1 MKKLSYDPSL
11 DLLIHVG
18 DIIAKGPDSV
28 RVVEYLRTN
37 KAKGVRGNH
46 DEKVIEWRSWMR
58 WAGKGY
64 QSTSSSRRDSAER
77 KGWRAFI
84 DDLDAQ
90 FPSNSQEEELSQEQQ
105 EQLEAS
111 LAAKAKSFP
120 KGWTWRSEHWRI
132 ARSLAKEDY
141 QYLVDLPLT
150 LHLPSIH
157 SIVVHA
163 GLLARDPTK
172 KASAEDQPYA
182 SVIAATSVSSPT
194 DSELTRT
201 QSEVALLQTI
211 PQNRDPYTLLNI
223 RSVLK
228 DGEVTKKANKGT
240 PWSDIWHEEM
250 SRCTGIGSDLVEDE
264 EEDEQGSTGLDED
277 IEHTEENEKRAV
289 KRKKGSKTLPKMD
302 CSPVTV
308 IYGHAGKLDFLSLLS
323 LSLIWIP
330 HTAGR
335 GLDIKKYSKG
345 LDSGCVVSWVMMSLP
360 VTLPTHVDS
369 TASNSPLSCSGT

>member
-18 DIIAKGPDSV
+18 DITAKGPDS
-28 RVVEYLRTN
+28 RGVVEYLRIN

-58 WAGKGY
+58 RAGKGY
-64 QSTSSSRRDSAER
+64 QSSKSSRRDSTDGH

-90 FPSNSQEEELSQEQQ
+90 FPSNAQDEELSNEQQ

-111 LAAKAKSFP
+111 LAARAKSFP

-132 ARSLAKEDY
+132 ARGLAKEDY

-150 LHLPSIH
+150 LHLPSLH

-172 KASAEDQPYA
+172 KATAEDQPYA
-182 SVIAATSVSSPT
+182 SAIAAGLSPET
-194 DSELTRT
+194 GDNALTRA
-201 QSEVALLQTI
+201 QSEIALLQTI

-240 PWSDIWHEEM
+240 PWSEIWQEEM
-250 SRCTGIGSDLVEDE
+250 SRCTGAGSDLVEDE
-264 EEDEQGSTGLDED
+264 EEEGSTNDDEG
-277 IEHTEENEKRAV
+277 IERTEENEKRAL

-308 IYGHAGKLDFLSLLS
+308 IYGHAGKLLPLRILVPCID
-323 LSLIWIP
+323 
-330 HTAGR
+330 
-335 GLDIKKYSKG
+335 LDTIHSR
-345 LDSGCVVSWVMMSLP
+345 SRS
-360 VTLPTHVDS
+360 
-369 TASNSPLSCSGT
+369 

>member
-11 DLLIHVG
+11 DLIIHVG
-18 DIIAKGPDSV
+18 DITAKGPDSG

-64 QSTSSSRRDSAER
+64 QSASSSDSTER

-90 FPSNSQEEELSQEQQ
+90 FPSNTQDAELSQEEQ

-132 ARSLAKEDY
+132 ARGLAKEDY

-163 GLLARDPTK
+163 GLLARDTTK
-172 KASAEDQPYA
+172 KATAEDQPYA
-182 SVIAATSVSSPT
+182 AAIAAASANSA
-194 DSELTRT
+194 DSETTRT

-240 PWSDIWHEEM
+240 PWSEIWHEEM
-250 SRCTGIGSDLVEDE
+250 SRCTGPGSELSEGQE
-264 EEDEQGSTGLDED
+264 EETGSAEDDED
-277 IEHTEENEKRAV
+277 IERTEENEKRMV
-289 KRKKGSKTLPKMD
+289 ERKKGSKTLPKMD

-308 IYGHAGKLDFLSLLS
+308 IYGHAGKLT
-323 LSLIWIP
+323 P
-330 HTAGR
+330 
-335 GLDIKKYSKG
+335 
-345 LDSGCVVSWVMMSLP
+345 
-360 VTLPTHVDS
+360 
-369 TASNSPLSCSGT
+369 